1 MRDYI
6 HVVDLARAH
15 VKALDYISKHDENL
29 KLNLGSETGI
39 SVKEMVE
46 AARMLIQRNDIRV
59 YILSAVEG
67 EVAVRE
73 KEAWLLQHFG
83 FDPLGCFFPR
93 VGKSKAEYIKSFYGE
108 ITKDDFLIDDYSAN
122 LVDWENAGGTGL
134 KLINEINGRGTNG
147 TNFEGIRIDAH
158 QTAEKIYADICA
170 ALNIQI

>member
-1 MRDYI
+1 MKRVFIDMDGTLSRFYE
-6 HVVDLARAH
+6 
-15 VKALDYISKHDENL
+15 DEAWPEKFRNPGYF
-29 KLNLGSETGI
+29 LNLRPYD
-39 SVKEMVE
+39 EMVE

-67 EVAVRE
+67 EMAVRE

-93 VGKSKAEYIKSFYGE
+93 VGESKAEYIKSFYGE